1 MLPNM
6 GQVAAL
12 GQCVGLGFLVKHGC
26 LGPPVKTWQEVSQ
39 EEGWL
44 LDLAGNLKDVS
55 QNKKKKP
62 THFLGCYQKML
73 VIVAFVVCLNQKGL
87 DDRTKGN
94 VTITIRTFHASKSQ
108 DAKAAPPPREK

>member
-12 GQCVGLGFLVKHGC
+12 GQCVELGFLVKHGC
-26 LGPPVKTWQEVSQ
+26 LGLRVETWQEVSQ

-55 QNKKKKP
+55 
-62 THFLGCYQKML
+62 
-73 VIVAFVVCLNQKGL
+73 
-87 DDRTKGN
+87 
-94 VTITIRTFHASKSQ
+94 
-108 DAKAAPPPREK
+108 